1 MNTTIIVAIITA
13 LSTTLPQIISTCINN
28 RQQLKIKKL
37 EYFELSKK
45 KVITDFIVAVG
56 NCTDNS
62 NGLAPCQSIEYY
74 KHLNILRTY
83 FPDLNENN
91 INNLTKSLYDS
102 DESIQTALLPIL
114 KELSKLLSEI
124 K

>member
-13 LSTTLPQIISTCINN
+13 LSTTLPQIVSTCINN
-28 RQQLKIKKL
+28 RQQLKMKKL

-45 KVITDFIVAVG
+45 KVITDFIIAVG
-56 NCTDNS
+56 NCTNNS
-62 NGLAPCQSIEYY
+62 NELAPSQSIEYY
-74 KHLNILRTY
+74 KQLNILRAY
-83 FPDLNENN
+83 FPNLNEKN
-91 INNLTKSLYDS
+91 IDKLTESLYYS
-102 DESIQTALLPIL
+102 DEYIQTALLPIL